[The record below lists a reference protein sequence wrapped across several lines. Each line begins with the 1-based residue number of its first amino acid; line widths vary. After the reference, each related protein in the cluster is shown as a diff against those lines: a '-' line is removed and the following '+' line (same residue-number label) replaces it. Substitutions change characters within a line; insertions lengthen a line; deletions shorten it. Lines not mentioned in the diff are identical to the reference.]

1 MADDLNGS
9 PAARPLT
16 VGDWIKS
23 DDPRHGHRQ
32 ARRVEL
38 ITELPRWIGSTLIDT
53 YAIAG
58 KGDQQVRIKLRRIHL
73 DGKPR
78 RSGWRR
84 VAAAAA
90 ATPEPPSAAIRRKAD

>member
-16 VGDWIKS
+16 AGDWIQS
-23 DDPRHGHRQ
+23 NDPRHGHRQ
-32 ARRVEL
+32 AQRVDL
-38 ITELPRWIGSTLIDT
+38 ITELPRWIGSPLIDT
-53 YAIAG
+53 YAVAG

-90 ATPEPPSAAIRRKAD
+90 GTPEPPA